1 MSIPP
6 ARRDC
11 TMQSSFTYEE
21 TDMAVFKEKNG
32 ALKAAGY
39 LRGRTSARIRP
50 GVLTFEQS
58 ISLHPQVVRGSGRVS
73 AIERYRFKNER
84 NVRAAM
90 TAFDGLSG
98 KEVPGERK
106 S

>member
-1 MSIPP
+1 
-6 ARRDC
+6 
-11 TMQSSFTYEE
+11 
-21 TDMAVFKEKNG
+21 MAVFKEKNG

-39 LRGRTSARIRP
+39 LRGRTISQIQP
-50 GVLTFEQS
+50 GLLTFDQDNS
-58 ISLHPQVVRGSGRVS
+58 PHPQVVRDSRHDS
-73 AIERYRFKNER
+73 ANER
-84 NVRAAM
+84 NVRTAM